1 MRQVPCTILK
11 SILAKIDPVDEQL
24 WKTVIDTMQEG
35 LMLVAPDGEIVF
47 VNRAFEKLLGYS
59 GAEIIGKSCELFQC
73 DQCSR
78 SRADGLDRYCTLF
91 RQEEEIVKECV
102 FQSKNGRPIHLL
114 KNAAVIKNAEGRV
127 IGGVETL
134 TDLTSVVAREKV
146 IETLRRQLNYD
157 DGFQGMVGKSPVMQ
171 QVFDLTASAAQS
183 AAPVIIYGESGT
195 GKELVAAAIHQLS
208 PRAAAPF
215 VKVNCAALNNN
226 LLESE
231 LFGHVKGAFTGAEH
245 KRIGRFE
252 AAHGG
257 SIFLDEIGDLPLLT
271 QTKLLR
277 VLQEMEIER
286 VGDNRPIK
294 IDVRVIAAT
303 HKDLRQLIT
312 EGLFREDLYYRLS
325 VIPVTLPPL
334 RERRQDIPLL
344 LEAFMK
350 NIGQKTGKKLTG
362 ITCEALDLLINYGWP
377 GNVRELIN
385 VLEYAHVVCRQGEI
399 GPVHL
404 PRQFPGDQAVRE
416 TSLSLPPVG
425 ADDQVKKKRLLAALA
440 ESDGNQSK
448 AAEILGVSRVTVW
461 KWLKRYRR

>member
-1 MRQVPCTILK
+1 MPPTTCSILK
-11 SILAKIDPVDEQL
+11 TILAKTDPFDDQL
-24 WKTVIDTMQEG
+24 WKTVINTMQEG
-35 LMLVAPDGEIVF
+35 LMLVAPNGEIIF
-47 VNRAFEKLLGYS
+47 VNQAFERLLGYS
-59 GAEIIGKSCELFQC
+59 SAELIGNSCELFQC
-73 DQCSR
+73 DRCVR
-78 SRADGLDRYCTLF
+78 SRADGGNRYCTLF
-91 RQEEEIVKECV
+91 LQEGMTSNECV
-102 FQSKNGRPIHLL
+102 FHDKNGRPIHLL
-114 KNAAVIKNAEGRV
+114 KNATVFKDAADKV

-134 TDLTSVVAREKV
+134 TDLTSVVAKEEV
-146 IETLRRQLNYD
+146 IATLRRQLQYD
-157 DGFQGMVGKSPVMQ
+157 EGFQGIIGKSLMMQ
-171 QVFDLTASAAQS
+171 QVFDLLSSAAQS
-183 AAPVIIYGESGT
+183 DAPLIIYGESGT

-208 PRAAAPF
+208 PRASSPF
-215 VKVNCAALNNN
+215 IKVNCAALNNN

-303 HKDLRQLIT
+303 HKDLRQLIID
-312 EGLFREDLYYRLS
+312 GLFREDLYYRIS
-325 VIPVTLPPL
+325 VIPVPLPPL

-350 NIGQKTGKKLTG
+350 QIGRKSGKKITG
-362 ITCEALDLLINYGWP
+362 VTPEALELLMNYGWP

-385 VLEYAHVVCRQGEI
+385 VLEYAHVVCQQGEI

-404 PRQFPGDQAVRE
+404 PGQFHGKQLMRA
-416 TSLSLPPVG
+416 TSLPPLATEAG
-425 ADDQVKKKRLLAALA
+425 DPAKRQRLIAAME
-440 ESDGNQSK
+440 ESRGNQSE
-448 AAEILGVSRVTVW
+448 AAKLLGVSRVTIW
-461 KWLKRYRR
+461 KWMKKYRL

>member
-1 MRQVPCTILK
+1 
-11 SILAKIDPVDEQL
+11 
-24 WKTVIDTMQEG
+24 
-35 LMLVAPDGEIVF
+35 MLVAPDGEIVF
-47 VNRAFEKLLGYS
+47 VNRAFEELLGYS
-59 GAEIIGKSCELFQC
+59 KAELMGKSCELFQC
-73 DQCSR
+73 DQCFR
-78 SRADGLDRYCTLF
+78 SRANGIDRYCTLF
-91 RQEEEIVKECV
+91 NQAGVTANECV
-102 FQSKNGRPIHLL
+102 FQGKNGRPIHLL
-114 KNAAVIKNAEGRV
+114 KNAAVIRDAAGKV
-127 IGGVETL
+127 LGGVETL
-134 TDLTSVVAREKV
+134 TDLTSVVAKEKV
-146 IETLRRQLNYD
+146 IATLRRQLQYD
-157 DGFQGMVGKSPVMQ
+157 NGFQGIIGKSAVMQ

-183 AAPVIIYGESGT
+183 DAPLIIYGESGT

-208 PRAAAPF
+208 PRATAPF
-215 VKVNCAALNNN
+215 IKVNCAALNNN

-303 HKDLRQLIT
+303 HKNLHQLIAD
-312 EGLFREDLYYRLS
+312 GLFREDLYYRIS

-334 RERRQDIPLL
+334 RDRQQDIPLL

-350 NIGQKTGKKLTG
+350 NIGRKSGKKLTG
-362 ITCEALDLLINYGWP
+362 ITRDAMDLLMNYGWP

-385 VLEYAHVVCRQGEI
+385 VLEYAHVVCLKGEI
-399 GPVHL
+399 GPAHL
-404 PRQFPGDQAVRE
+404 PGQFQGGQSMRA
-416 TSLSLPPVG
+416 TSLALSG
-425 ADDQVKKKRLLAALA
+425 ADDLAKRQRLISAL
-440 ESDGNQSK
+440 EKTGGNQSE
-448 AAEILGVSRVTVW
+448 AAKILGISRVTLW
-461 KWLKRYRR
+461 KWKRKHQL

>member
-1 MRQVPCTILK
+1 MQQTAVSILKTILSK
-11 SILAKIDPVDEQL
+11 TASLDEQL
-24 WKTVIDTMQEG
+24 WKTVINTMQEG

-47 VNRAFEKLLGYS
+47 VNRAFEQLLGYTS
-59 GAEIIGKSCELFQC
+59 AELVGKSCEVFHC
-73 DQCSR
+73 DQCSQA
-78 SRADGLDRYCTLF
+78 RANGVNCYCTLF
-91 RQEEEIVKECV
+91 NREGVMGRECV
-102 FQSKNGRPIHLL
+102 FHGKNGKPIHLL
-114 KNAAVIKNAEGRV
+114 KNAAVIRDAAGTV

-134 TDLTSVVAREKV
+134 TDLTTVVAKEKM
-146 IETLRRQLNYD
+146 IATLRRQLHYD
-157 DGFQGMVGKSPVMQ
+157 EGFQGIIGNSEAMQ
-171 QVFDLTASAAQS
+171 QVFDLVASAARS
-183 AAPVIIYGESGT
+183 DASLIIYGESGT
-195 GKELVAAAIHQLS
+195 GKELVAAAIHHLS

-215 VKVNCAALNNN
+215 IKVNCAALNNN

-231 LFGHVKGAFTGAEH
+231 LFGHIKGAFTGAEH

-303 HKDLRQLIT
+303 NKDLRQRIAD
-312 EGLFREDLYYRLS
+312 GLFREDLYYRIS

-334 RERRQDIPLL
+334 RQRRQDIPLL
-344 LEAFMK
+344 LETFMK
-350 NIGQKTGKKLTG
+350 HIGRKSGKKLAG
-362 ITCEALDLLINYGWP
+362 ITREALDLLMSYGWP

-385 VLEYAHVVCRQGEI
+385 VLEYAHVVCQKGEI

-404 PRQFPGDQAVRE
+404 PVQFQPGQTNLATPLVQTVTDPGDSPQRQQ
-416 TSLSLPPVG
+416 LI
-425 ADDQVKKKRLLAALA
+425 AALA
-440 ESDGNQSK
+440 TTRGNQSE
-448 AAEILGVSRVTVW
+448 AAQLLGVSRVTVW
-461 KWLKRYRR
+461 KWKKKYRL

>member
-1 MRQVPCTILK
+1 M
-11 SILAKIDPVDEQL
+11 
-24 WKTVIDTMQEG
+24 
-35 LMLVAPDGEIVF
+35 
-47 VNRAFEKLLGYS
+47 
-59 GAEIIGKSCELFQC
+59 GKSCQLFQC
-73 DQCSR
+73 EQCSQ
-78 SRADGLDRYCTLF
+78 SRAQGLDSYCTLF
-91 RQEEEIVKECV
+91 QQGGETVKSCV

-114 KNAAVIKNAEGRV
+114 KKAAVIKDAAGQV
-127 IGGVETL
+127 IGGVETF
-134 TDLTSVVAREKV
+134 TDLTSVVAKEKV
-146 IETLRRQLNYD
+146 IATLRRQLHDD
-157 DGFQGMVGKSPVMQ
+157 DGFQGLIGRSLVMQ

-183 AAPVIIYGESGT
+183 GAPVVIHGESGT

-215 VKVNCAALNNN
+215 IKVNCAALNNN

-245 KRIGRFE
+245 QRIGRFE

-303 HKDLRQLIT
+303 HKDLQRRIGD
-312 EGLFREDLYYRLS
+312 GLFREDLYYRIS
-325 VIPVTLPPL
+325 VIPITLPPL

-344 LEAFMK
+344 LETFMK
-350 NIGQKTGKKLTG
+350 HLARKSGKKITG
-362 ITCEALDLLINYGWP
+362 ISRAAMALLVNYVWP

-399 GPVHL
+399 EPVHL
-404 PRQFPGDQAVRE
+404 PGQFQSGGPPQRAMTPGLPAVGTEDSARK
-416 TSLSLPPVG
+416 
-425 ADDQVKKKRLLAALA
+425 ARLLAALA
-440 ESDGNQSK
+440 ESGGNQSK
-448 AAEILGVSRVTVW
+448 AAAILGVSRVTVW
-461 KWLKRYRR
+461 KWLRRYGR